1 MNNTEQK
8 QRLTDQLTAVQGTDI
23 LNDSNYKFL
32 SLLQSRLI
40 EQMIPFD
47 TANMI
52 VSITECSLSAINEE
66 DDYIG
71 DIALLHAEYCG
82 KVYRRLKEI
91 GLHKSLHSDTL
102 RRFYTPFGVIA

>member
-1 MNNTEQK
+1 MEALNNI
-8 QRLTDQLTAVQGTDI
+8 QGTDI

-52 VSITECSLSAINEE
+52 VAITECDLEQINEE
-66 DDYIG
+66 DDFIG

-102 RRFYTPFGVIA
+102 KRFYTPFGVIA